1 MVSVNTDLPNRYT
14 QFTTTVT
21 TGPNSN
27 LTGPL
32 PLHFV
37 HHLSK
42 RVDTIPLLFIHGW
55 PGSFMEVGNIINGLV
70 NPPNKSSPAFH
81 VVAPSIPGF
90 AFSPAP
96 KKPGFGPREAGHAF
110 NSLMQQLNYTRYVIQ
125 GGDFGG
131 CIQRY
136 MAGDY
141 PSSVV
146 SVLDNFWVIP
156 PNAIDLLRHQQGLT
170 TADENTTIENLN
182 EFTTQE
188 SGCRLLQETKPLQ
201 AAISTTDS
209 PVGNAM
215 WNYNLIVTAVDKY
228 VWTPEGIITCSMM
241 YYIQGPYC

>member
-1 MVSVNTDLPNRYT
+1 MALFSYT
-14 QFTTTVT
+14 QFTTTVA

-27 LTGPL
+27 FTDPL

-42 RVDTIPLLFIHGW
+42 RVDAIPLLFIHGW

-81 VVAPSIPGF
+81 VVAPSIRGF

-96 KKPGFGPREAGHAF
+96 KKPGFGPREAGHTL

-131 CIQRY
+131 CILRY

-141 PSSVV
+141 PSSAV
-146 SVLDNFWVIP
+146 SVLDNF
-156 PNAIDLLRHQQGLT
+156 
-170 TADENTTIENLN
+170 
-182 EFTTQE
+182 
-188 SGCRLLQETKPLQ
+188 
-201 AAISTTDS
+201 
-209 PVGNAM
+209 
-215 WNYNLIVTAVDKY
+215 
-228 VWTPEGIITCSMM
+228 
-241 YYIQGPYC
+241 